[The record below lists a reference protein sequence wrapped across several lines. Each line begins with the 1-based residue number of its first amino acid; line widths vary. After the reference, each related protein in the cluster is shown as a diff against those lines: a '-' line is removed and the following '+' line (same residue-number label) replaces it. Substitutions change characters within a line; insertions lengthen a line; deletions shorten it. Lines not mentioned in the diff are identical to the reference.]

1 MGNNVKGISAFIK
14 ESRTKKKA
22 EEVAEGISILDQ
34 ITNSAENEEETISEF
49 VKDFIR
55 PNGPCIYA
63 FITDKVK
70 DAVKVGYTDQ
80 HPEKRIAQ
88 WKEEYGKEE
97 GEVICI
103 GYWSSEEFNAA
114 GERVFFWDH
123 AVHDKLRNKNYKQ
136 LDKNGF
142 MNSLTDAGKKIVDIH
157 FSREFFSKY
166 KVLWNGEIDPADREE
181 LSAELLKDLMN
192 EMKANIRKGTS
203 DFKLYSFTTEG
214 KTSTSRANEI
224 WDSPDTYEDTDLQ
237 KDTIEKGVEAIKKG
251 KKNILM
257 AAVMRFGKTH
267 ATYEIIKK
275 AGLKNIVICSAKAD
289 VRASWRNDINHKD
302 FYKDFVFVE
311 VLDEYTWDVTY
322 CANDK
327 LTTEHKRV
335 YEDTDIYIEHKGK
348 TILFFFT
355 LHDLGGSINEIKNK
369 HKKVFDK
376 EFDLLVVDETH
387 YGSHANTFG
396 KVTKFDHNIEDDDN
410 SDIEEEQEIAKESE
424 EALKKLNINYKCA
437 LQVSGTPY
445 YILASNE
452 MIQEDAEIISK
463 VSYSDMLRARDKW
476 NAEHKHDDPSTSPYF
491 GIPTLHKIGLRLNK
505 KCRDALKNGK
515 YTDSMTELFKTKGDK
530 FVYESA
536 IKDLIKSLFG
546 DTKDTLAF
554 LKNKD
559 VEGNKVCKHTI
570 VVLPRVAS
578 CAAMKRLLQETI
590 DTDQHHVFNIVG
602 KEGKIQE
609 VKDINDLNNQ
619 LEILDEKGKNSI
631 ILTVNR
637 FLTGVSM
644 PLVDSMIYLKNAS
657 SPQEYDQNIF
667 RLCTRHVKKVKNPDS
682 EFTSKKVN
690 MKENVYLIDFNIA
703 NMMRMIT
710 NSARMKAAAEGD
722 PRPERIKELMIE
734 DLGATPIF
742 CEGKLGSEV
751 MGKMKKIDSADLMEI
766 YSGYNKDKSINDIVN
781 DEIDL
786 FVGLFTDEAFQKAMS
801 GINVEGDKSKN
812 SIEGQAEGDEDIEGL
827 ESDGK
832 KSLKD
837 FSKDNID
844 SHLGQKDKEAIKIT
858 KEKFKAITKNLL
870 YCNICLDDPYS
881 DLDAMVERAK
891 KDKEFQTMLSE
902 FNIPLD
908 EFYKVYQMMGTNY
921 KQSYNAI
928 LTNMVLMAND
938 TSKEGYDRFM
948 KALKGLG
955 RIDKNE
961 VITPPEIVKKM
972 IEKLDESEYKKAE
985 SILIVN
991 DKQGEFFYGLHKK
1004 FGGKYDEKIKIVPSS
1019 QVGRHLTIK
1028 ALKTLGVDDYI
1039 NMIIDLKDYDND
1051 KKINV
1056 KDFLKMTNEEVLKKN
1071 GGKKFDVV
1079 LQNPPYSISGDAI
1092 HLQFVEKCL
1101 KIAHK
1106 QIAIYPYTFITVDN
1120 KQNKKYKEIFDNYIE
1135 SVQQE
1140 SSTQFVG
1147 THMPDVAI
1155 YKFSDDKKSNN
1166 IEIKPSTGDSYT
1178 VSSLLD
1184 ISKFSNYENNIIK
1197 LFENREH
1204 LKICSGT
1211 WYPSKKD
1218 YSKEQ
1223 CLDILKENT
1232 KKYPKDK
1239 IYLTCNSINGGC
1251 NGRYFTPKNGN
1262 IFSKFEDLI
1271 ESFYNSGISN
1281 GYHVAIFD
1289 SIKEAENC
1297 KAAMQ
1302 NNVLRFILYRLQDN
1316 QRMTVNKCYRIPG
1329 DIDWSN
1335 DRVKTDEGLLEVCG
1349 CPKDKCKEYAD
1360 YCKKIIDEVDAKK

>member
-1 MGNNVKGISAFIK
+1 MENSVKGISAFIK

-34 ITNSAENEEETISEF
+34 VINSSENKEETIGEF

-97 GEVICI
+97 GEVTCI

-123 AVHDKLRNKNYKQ
+123 AVHDKLRRKNYKQ
-136 LDKNGF
+136 LDKDGF

-166 KVLWNGEIDPADREE
+166 KVLWNGEMNSEDREE
-181 LSAELLKDLMN
+181 LSAELLRDLLN
-192 EMKANIRKGTS
+192 EMKVNIHNGTA
-203 DFKLYSFTTEG
+203 DFKTYSFTNEG

-335 YEDTDIYIEHKGK
+335 YEDTDIYTEHKGK

-369 HKKVFDK
+369 HKKVFGK

-396 KVTKFDHNIEDDDN
+396 KVTKFDHHIEDDDN
-410 SDIEEEQEIAKESE
+410 SDIEEEQKIAKESE
-424 EALKKLNINYKCA
+424 EALKQLNINYRCA

-463 VSYSDMLRARDKW
+463 VSYSDMLKARDKW
-476 NAEHKHDDPSTSPYF
+476 NSEHKHDDPSTSPYF

-505 KCRDALKNGK
+505 KCRDALKNGRF
-515 YTDSMTELFKTKGDK
+515 TDSMTELFKTKGDR
-530 FVYESA
+530 FVHESA

-559 VEGNKVCKHTI
+559 VAGNKVCKHTI

-590 DTDQHHVFNIVG
+590 DTDQRHVFNIVG

-742 CEGKLGSEV
+742 CESSLSGEV
-751 MGKMKKIDSADLMEI
+751 MGKMKKIESKDLMEV

-801 GINVEGDKSKN
+801 VINVEGDKSKN
-812 SIEGQAEGDEDIEGL
+812 SIEGESEGDEDIDGL
-827 ESDGK
+827 EDDGGN

-837 FSKDNID
+837 FSKDKID
-844 SHLGQKDKEAIKIT
+844 SHIGQKDKEAIKIT

-870 YCNICLDDPYS
+870 YCNICLDDPCS

-938 TSKEGYDRFM
+938 TSKEGYEKFM
-948 KALKGLG
+948 TALKGLG

-961 VITPPEIVKKM
+961 VITPETIVDKM
-972 IEKLDESEYKKAE
+972 ISKLDESEYENAE

-1004 FGGKYDEKIKIVPSS
+1004 FNGKYDEKIKIVPSS

-1028 ALKTLGVDDYI
+1028 ALKTLGVKNYI
-1039 NMIIDLKDYDND
+1039 NMIMDLEDYNKSGKID
-1051 KKINV
+1051 V
-1056 KDFLKMTNEEVLKKN
+1056 KDFLNMKNEEVLKKN
-1071 GGKKFDVV
+1071 GGKKWSI
-1079 LQNPPYSISGDAI
+1079 LIMNPPYAGSTHLKFLEKTIEIAEKVVSIQPTRWLEDSLSAYKKSSALNKYENSIAKHIKELQTIKTNESKTLFNSGSQVNAEFPMNLGIYVCDKDGGYDYKFNNKI
-1092 HLQFVEKCL
+1092 FDKIIKQL
-1101 KIAHK
+1101 KTRWSDVIKHK
-1106 QIAIYPYTFITVDN
+1106 TPDNGVVITGMVGGKGGLTERTLGMFDWNEDEHFIYEDGKRLDNGLTFYENRLKTAWGNVKPKKETTFIEFNSVKESHNFIKFTKLYLFRYLIRLETIDINLHPDFLPFMNDYTHEWTNEMLYKEFDITEDEQKEIENLVDYYIEYNKKVDN
-1120 KQNKKYKEIFDNYIE
+1120 KWR
-1135 SVQQE
+1135 
-1140 SSTQFVG
+1140 G
-1147 THMPDVAI
+1147 
-1155 YKFSDDKKSNN
+1155 
-1166 IEIKPSTGDSYT
+1166 
-1178 VSSLLD
+1178 
-1184 ISKFSNYENNIIK
+1184 
-1197 LFENREH
+1197 
-1204 LKICSGT
+1204 
-1211 WYPSKKD
+1211 
-1218 YSKEQ
+1218 
-1223 CLDILKENT
+1223 
-1232 KKYPKDK
+1232 
-1239 IYLTCNSINGGC
+1239 
-1251 NGRYFTPKNGN
+1251 
-1262 IFSKFEDLI
+1262 
-1271 ESFYNSGISN
+1271 
-1281 GYHVAIFD
+1281 
-1289 SIKEAENC
+1289 
-1297 KAAMQ
+1297 
-1302 NNVLRFILYRLQDN
+1302 
-1316 QRMTVNKCYRIPG
+1316 
-1329 DIDWSN
+1329 
-1335 DRVKTDEGLLEVCG
+1335 
-1349 CPKDKCKEYAD
+1349 
-1360 YCKKIIDEVDAKK
+1360 

>member
-1 MGNNVKGISAFIK
+1 M
-14 ESRTKKKA
+14 
-22 EEVAEGISILDQ
+22 
-34 ITNSAENEEETISEF
+34 
-49 VKDFIR
+49 
-55 PNGPCIYA
+55 
-63 FITDKVK
+63 
-70 DAVKVGYTDQ
+70 
-80 HPEKRIAQ
+80 
-88 WKEEYGKEE
+88 
-97 GEVICI
+97 
-103 GYWSSEEFNAA
+103 
-114 GERVFFWDH
+114 FFWDH
-123 AVHDKLRNKNYKQ
+123 AVHDKLRKKNYKQ
-136 LDKNGF
+136 LDKDGF

-166 KVLWNGEIDPADREE
+166 KVLWNGEMDPEDHEE
-181 LSAELLKDLMN
+181 LSAELLRDLLD

-203 DFKLYSFTTEG
+203 DFKLYSFTKEG
-214 KTSTSRANEI
+214 KTSTDMANEV
-224 WDSPDTYEDTDLQ
+224 WDEPDAYEDTDLQ
-237 KDTIEKGVEAIKKG
+237 KETIEKGVEAIKKG

-335 YEDTDIYIEHKGK
+335 YEDTDIYAEHKGK

-369 HKKVFDK
+369 HKKVFGK

-396 KVTKFDHNIEDDDN
+396 KVTKFDHHIEDDDN

-463 VSYSDMLRARDKW
+463 VSYSDMLKARDKW
-476 NAEHKHDDPSTSPYF
+476 NAEHKHEDPSTSPYF

-515 YTDSMTELFKTKGDK
+515 YTDSMTELFKVNGGK
-530 FVYESA
+530 FVHESA
-536 IKDLIKSLFG
+536 IKDLMKSLFG

-554 LKNKD
+554 IKNKD
-559 VEGNKVCKHTI
+559 VAGNKVCKHTL
-570 VVLPRVAS
+570 VVLPRVAA
-578 CAAMKRLLQETI
+578 CAAMKKLLESTI
-590 DTDQHHVFNIVG
+590 DTNQRHVFNIVG
-602 KEGKIQE
+602 NEGKIQE
-609 VKDINDLNNQ
+609 VKDINDLNHQ
-619 LEILDEKGKNSI
+619 LEELDEKGKNSI

-667 RLCTRHVKKVKNPDS
+667 RLCTRHVKKVKNPDN

-703 NMMRMIT
+703 NMMKMIT

-742 CEGKLGSEV
+742 CESSLSGEV
-751 MGKMKKIDSADLMEI
+751 MGKMKKIESKDLMEV

-812 SIEGQAEGDEDIEGL
+812 SIEGESEGDEDIDGL
-827 ESDGK
+827 EDDGGK

-837 FSKDNID
+837 FSKDKID

-870 YCNICLDDPYS
+870 YCNICLDDPCS

-908 EFYKVYQMMGTNY
+908 EFYKVYRMMGTNY

-955 RIDKNE
+955 RLGKNE
-961 VITPPEIVKKM
+961 VVTPPEIVKKM
-972 IEKLDESEYKKAE
+972 IEKLDKS
-985 SILIVN
+985 
-991 DKQGEFFYGLHKK
+991 
-1004 FGGKYDEKIKIVPSS
+1004 
-1019 QVGRHLTIK
+1019 
-1028 ALKTLGVDDYI
+1028 DY
-1039 NMIIDLKDYDND
+1039 
-1051 KKINV
+1051 
-1056 KDFLKMTNEEVLKKN
+1056 
-1071 GGKKFDVV
+1071 
-1079 LQNPPYSISGDAI
+1079 
-1092 HLQFVEKCL
+1092 
-1101 KIAHK
+1101 
-1106 QIAIYPYTFITVDN
+1106 
-1120 KQNKKYKEIFDNYIE
+1120 
-1135 SVQQE
+1135 
-1140 SSTQFVG
+1140 
-1147 THMPDVAI
+1147 
-1155 YKFSDDKKSNN
+1155 
-1166 IEIKPSTGDSYT
+1166 
-1178 VSSLLD
+1178 
-1184 ISKFSNYENNIIK
+1184 
-1197 LFENREH
+1197 
-1204 LKICSGT
+1204 
-1211 WYPSKKD
+1211 
-1218 YSKEQ
+1218 
-1223 CLDILKENT
+1223 
-1232 KKYPKDK
+1232 
-1239 IYLTCNSINGGC
+1239 
-1251 NGRYFTPKNGN
+1251 
-1262 IFSKFEDLI
+1262 
-1271 ESFYNSGISN
+1271 
-1281 GYHVAIFD
+1281 
-1289 SIKEAENC
+1289 
-1297 KAAMQ
+1297 
-1302 NNVLRFILYRLQDN
+1302 
-1316 QRMTVNKCYRIPG
+1316 
-1329 DIDWSN
+1329 
-1335 DRVKTDEGLLEVCG
+1335 
-1349 CPKDKCKEYAD
+1349 
-1360 YCKKIIDEVDAKK
+1360 

>member
-1 MGNNVKGISAFIK
+1 MGNSVKGISAFIK
-14 ESRTKKKA
+14 ETRNKKEQ
-22 EEVAEGISILDQ
+22 EENTEGISILDKIINSSENKETE
-34 ITNSAENEEETISEF
+34 ITEF

-63 FITDKVK
+63 FITDKVR

-97 GEVICI
+97 GEVTCI
-103 GYWSSEEFNAA
+103 GYWSSEEFNAV

-123 AVHDKLRNKNYKQ
+123 AVHDKLRKKNYKQ
-136 LDKNGF
+136 LDKDGF
-142 MNSLTDAGKKIVDIH
+142 MASLTDVGKKIVDIH

-166 KVLWNGEIDPADREE
+166 KVLWNGEMNPEDREE
-181 LSAELLKDLMN
+181 LSAELLRDLLD

-203 DFKLYSFTTEG
+203 DFKLYSFTKEG
-214 KTSTSRANEI
+214 KTSTSRANEV
-224 WDSPDTYEDTDLQ
+224 WDEPDVYEDTDLQ
-237 KDTIEKGVEAIKKG
+237 KETIERGVEAIKKG

-289 VRASWRNDINHKD
+289 VRTSWRNDINHKD

-335 YEDTDIYIEHKGK
+335 YEDTDIYAEHKGK

-396 KVTKFDHNIEDDDN
+396 KVTKFDRHIEDDDN
-410 SDIEEEQEIAKESE
+410 SDIEEEQKIAKESE

-463 VSYSDMLRARDKW
+463 VSYSDMLIARDKW

-491 GIPTLHKIGLRLNK
+491 GIPTLHKIGLKLTK

-515 YTDSMTELFKTKGDK
+515 YTDSMTELFKVNGGK
-530 FVYESA
+530 FVHESA
-536 IKDLIKSLFG
+536 IKDLMKSLFG

-559 VEGNKVCKHTI
+559 VAGNKVCKHTL
-570 VVLPRVAS
+570 VVLPRVAA
-578 CAAMKRLLQETI
+578 CAAMKNLLESTI
-590 DTDQHHVFNIVG
+590 DTKQRHVFNIVG
-602 KEGKIQE
+602 NEGKIQE
-609 VKDINDLNNQ
+609 VKDINDLNYQ
-619 LEILDEKGKNSI
+619 LEELDEKGQNSI

-703 NMMRMIT
+703 NMMKMIT

-742 CEGKLGSEV
+742 CESSLGGEV
-751 MGKMKKIDSADLMEI
+751 LAKMKKIESKDLMEV

-781 DEIDL
+781 DEIDM

-801 GINVEGDKSKN
+801 GINIEGDKSKN
-812 SIEGQAEGDEDIEGL
+812 SVEGEGEGDEDIDGL
-827 ESDGK
+827 DDDGK

-837 FSKDNID
+837 FSKEKID

-870 YCNICLDDPYS
+870 YCNICLDDPCS

-891 KDKEFQTMLSE
+891 KDKEFQIMLGE

-955 RIDKNE
+955 RLGKNE
-961 VITPPEIVKKM
+961 VVTPPEIVKKM
-972 IEKLDESEYKKAE
+972 IEKLDKKDYDKAE
-985 SILIVN
+985 RILIVN
-991 DKQGEFFYGLHKK
+991 DKQGEFFYGIWDNLGPEVAKK
-1004 FGGKYDEKIKIVPSS
+1004 CLVVPSS
-1019 QVGRHLTIK
+1019 QVGKHLTVK

-1039 NMIIDLKDYDND
+1039 NYIMDLEDYD
-1051 KKINV
+1051 KSGKIDVN
-1056 KDFLKMTNEEVLKKN
+1056 DFLKMTNEEVLKKN
-1071 GGKKFDVV
+1071 GGKKFSI
-1079 LQNPPYSISGDAI
+1079 LIMNPPYANKMHEKFLEKALEISDTGVSIQPAVWMNKANKNRKSFKNIINKCNGRLEEIEIID
-1092 HLQFVEKCL
+1092 HRKMNDLFGTGNSLQDGGIFVWKEHGNLDLSSFGYFNNLEKSL
-1101 KIAHK
+1101 FEKTNI
-1106 QIAIYPYTFITVDN
+1106 DN
-1120 KQNKKYKEIFDNYIE
+1120 NDEMMLVRGENKFRYISAENKEIKDNE
-1135 SVQQE
+1135 C
-1140 SSTQFVG
+1140 
-1147 THMPDVAI
+1147 PI
-1155 YKFSDDKKSNN
+1155 YQWHGADNCYDAVIIPKELWEKKAKLVLIFNDKNEVENFKNSLKTKFANWFFKSYVV
-1166 IEIKPSTGDSYT
+1166 PGDC
-1178 VSSLLD
+1178 
-1184 ISKFSNYENNIIK
+1184 KIITYM
-1197 LFENREH
+1197 FRM
-1204 LKICSGT
+1204 
-1211 WYPSKKD
+1211 KD
-1218 YSKEQ
+1218 YSM
-1223 CLDILKENT
+1223 
-1232 KKYPKDK
+1232 P
-1239 IYLTCNSINGGC
+1239 
-1251 NGRYFTPKNGN
+1251 
-1262 IFSKFEDLI
+1262 
-1271 ESFYNSGISN
+1271 
-1281 GYHVAIFD
+1281 
-1289 SIKEAENC
+1289 
-1297 KAAMQ
+1297 
-1302 NNVLRFILYRLQDN
+1302 
-1316 QRMTVNKCYRIPG
+1316 
-1329 DIDWSN
+1329 W
-1335 DRVKTDEGLLEVCG
+1335 TDERFYKLFNLT
-1349 CPKDKCKEYAD
+1349 KEEIN
-1360 YCKKIIDEVDAKK
+1360 IIENS